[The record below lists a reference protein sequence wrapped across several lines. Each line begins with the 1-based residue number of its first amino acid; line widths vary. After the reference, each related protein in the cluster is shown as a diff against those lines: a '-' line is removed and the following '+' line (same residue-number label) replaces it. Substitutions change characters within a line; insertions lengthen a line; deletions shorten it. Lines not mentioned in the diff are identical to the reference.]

1 MDHSDQ
7 GVRTG
12 KNNNAFI
19 EWIDERG
26 CSRRPVDV
34 GAGHVRKNLKKCAT

>member
-19 EWIDERG
+19 GWINERE
-26 CSRRPVDV
+26 CSPRPVDV
-34 GAGHVRKNLKKCAT
+34 GAGHVRKKLKKYAA